1 MTRPPGP
8 ERRRQLQQQRRQH
21 LLRNIW
27 RLLVLTALSAG
38 LGYALLRWGW
48 LLNGPEQVEVVGSR
62 QVSREQVIAAAEL
75 SFPTPLLGLQ
85 PRRIA
90 AELAAA
96 LPVEQVQVSRLM
108 APPRLRVALVDREPV
123 ARAQRAQA
131 SGIEAGYVDRLG
143 NWMGSQQNPRPAVSS
158 GPLRLEVIGWQPR
171 HRAALAL
178 ILEHRSSLGADLSL
192 IRFDPDGNLS
202 LLSSRL
208 GLVRL
213 GSPDSR
219 LARQLQVLQQLSRE
233 LPARLA
239 YQPLHSLDLSDPEQ
253 PELGLVVSRRGR
265 GAPEGSTGGG
275 RAPGSPPVPRPT
287 GASTPGQ
294 APPRVAPAA
303 GYSPDATRAEPPAGQ
318 AAGQPSG
325 QQVAQPLGRD

>member
-1 MTRPPGP
+1 MTSSPPGP
-8 ERRRQLQQQRRQH
+8 ERRRQLQRQRRQH
-21 LLRNIW
+21 QLRNIW

-62 QVSREQVIAAAEL
+62 QVSREQVIAAADL

-96 LPVEQVQVSRLM
+96 LPVEQVQVNRLM

-158 GPLRLEVIGWQPR
+158 GPLRLEVVGWQPR
-171 HRAALAL
+171 HRPALAL
-178 ILEHRSSLGADLSL
+178 ILGRRSDFGADLSL

-213 GSPDSR
+213 GNPDNR

-253 PELGLVVSRRGR
+253 PELGLVVSRSGR
-265 GAPEGSTGGG
+265 GAPEGSPST
-275 RAPGSPPVPRPT
+275 PRPI
-287 GASTPGQ
+287 GASTPGPT
-294 APPRVAPAA
+294 PPRFAPAA
-303 GYSPDATRAEPPAGQ
+303 GDPPDATRAEPPAGQ
-318 AAGQPSG
+318 AAGQPIG
-325 QQVAQPLGRD
+325 QPVVQQLGRD

>member
-1 MTRPPGP
+1 MTRSPGS
-8 ERRRQLQQQRRQH
+8 ERRRQLQQQKRHDLWRG
-21 LLRNIW
+21 LW
-27 RLLVLTALSAG
+27 RLLVLGALSAG

-48 LLNGPEQVEVVGSR
+48 LLNSPEQVEVVGSR

-96 LPVEQVQVSRLM
+96 LPVEQVQVNRLM

-131 SGIEAGYVDRLG
+131 SGLEAGYVDRLG

-158 GPLRLEVIGWQPR
+158 GPLRLEVIGWQSR
-171 HRAALAL
+171 HRPALAL
-178 ILEHRSSLGADLSL
+178 ILEHRFGLGADFSM

-213 GSPDSR
+213 GPPDSR
-219 LARQLQVLQQLSRE
+219 LARQLEVLQQLSRQ

-239 YQPLHSLDLSDPEQ
+239 YQPVHSLDLSDPEQ
-253 PELGLVVSRRGR
+253 PELGLVVNRRGR
-265 GAPEGSTGGG
+265 GAPEGS
-275 RAPGSPPVPRPT
+275 PPSPRPT
-287 GASTPGQ
+287 GAPTPGP
-294 APPRVAPAA
+294 ARPRFAAAA
-303 GYSPDATRAEPPAGQ
+303 GDFPDATRAEPP
-318 AAGQPSG
+318 
-325 QQVAQPLGRD
+325 VVQPLGRD

>member
-8 ERRRQLQQQRRQH
+8 ERRRQLQRQRRHH

-48 LLNGPEQVEVVGSR
+48 LLNSPEQVEVVGSR
-62 QVSREQVIAAAEL
+62 QVSRDQVIAAAEL
-75 SFPTPLLGLQ
+75 SFPTPLLALQ

-90 AELAAA
+90 ADLAAA
-96 LPVEQVQVSRLM
+96 LPVEQVQVNRLM
-108 APPRLRVALVDREPV
+108 APPRMRVALVDREPV

-131 SGIEAGYVDRLG
+131 SGLEAGYVDRLG
-143 NWMGSQQNPRPAVSS
+143 NWMGSQQNPLPAVSS
-158 GPLRLEVIGWQPR
+158 RPLRLEVIGWQPR
-171 HRAALAL
+171 HRSALAL
-178 ILEHRSSLGADLSL
+178 ILEHRSALGADFSM

-213 GSPDSR
+213 GPPDSR
-219 LARQLQVLQQLSRE
+219 LARQLEVLQQLSRQ
-233 LPARLA
+233 LPARLP
-239 YQPLHSLDLSDPEQ
+239 YQPVHSLDLSDPEQ

-265 GAPEGSTGGG
+265 GAPEGS
-275 RAPGSPPVPRPT
+275 PPSPLPT
-287 GASTPGQ
+287 GAPTPGP
-294 APPRVAPAA
+294 ARPRFAAAA
-303 GYSPDATRAEPPAGQ
+303 GDSPDATRAEPPAGQ
-318 AAGQPSG
+318 
-325 QQVAQPLGRD
+325 PLGRD

>member
-8 ERRRQLQQQRRQH
+8 DRRRQLQRQRRQH
-21 LLRNIW
+21 QLRNIW

-131 SGIEAGYVDRLG
+131 TGIEAGFVDRLG
-143 NWMGSQQNPRPAVSS
+143 NWMGSQQNPRAALSS
-158 GPLRLEVIGWQPR
+158 GPLRLEVIGWQPQ
-171 HRAALAL
+171 HRPALAL
-178 ILEHRSSLGADLSL
+178 ILEHRSGLGADFSM

-213 GSPDSR
+213 GPPDNR
-219 LARQLQVLQQLSRE
+219 LARQLEVLQQLSRQ
-233 LPARLA
+233 LPARLP
-239 YQPLHSLDLSDPEQ
+239 YQPVHSLDLSDPEQ

-265 GAPEGSTGGG
+265 SAPEGS
-275 RAPGSPPVPRPT
+275 PPTPRPT
-287 GASTPGQ
+287 GAPTPGPT
-294 APPRVAPAA
+294 PPRVAAAA
-303 GYSPDATRAEPPAGQ
+303 GDPPDATRAEPPAGQ
-318 AAGQPSG
+318 AAGQ
-325 QQVAQPLGRD
+325 QVAQPLGRD

>member
-1 MTRPPGP
+1 MTSPPGP
-8 ERRRQLQQQRRQH
+8 ERRRQLQRQRRQH
-21 LLRNIW
+21 QLRNIW

-143 NWMGSQQNPRPAVSS
+143 NWMGSQQNPRAAVSS
-158 GPLRLEVIGWQPR
+158 GPLRLEVVGWQPR

-178 ILEHRSSLGADLSL
+178 ILGRRSDFGADLSL

-213 GSPDSR
+213 GTPDNR

-265 GAPEGSTGGG
+265 SAPEGS
-275 RAPGSPPVPRPT
+275 PPTPRPT
-287 GASTPGQ
+287 GASTPGP

-303 GYSPDATRAEPPAGQ
+303 GDSPDATRAEPPAGQ
-318 AAGQPSG
+318 AAGQPIG